1 MRFDIAVPCVLVSL
15 TVSVAAPAQWDST
28 TARTE
33 LGVTL
38 TMARAR

>member
-1 MRFDIAVPCVLVSL
+1 MRLDVAVPCVRVSL

-38 TMARAR
+38 MLARAR